1 MVLDK
6 AKTLRAAEK
15 YLESGKIAAA
25 IKEYSQIAAVDAD
38 DFTALNML
46 GDLYTRVGNT
56 AEAVVCFH
64 RIAEH
69 YREQGFGLKAI
80 AMYKKIDRL
89 QPNDI
94 EIATN
99 LADLYAQQDLIV
111 EARAHYLAVVDAY
124 NRAGAAQNALE
135 TLRKIADLDPQNTQI
150 RTKLA
155 DGYLNLGLKREA
167 AECFAEAGQAMVAR
181 GACDEAL
188 EVFGRALVIQPD
200 DYETLK
206 GVLAA
211 HSARGTADEAA
222 ELIEAALKS
231 NPEDHELVTLL
242 ADAYFEAE
250 EPEQAERAT
259 ASLVRGEPGSYLR
272 FTEVAR
278 LYVRQGKIAE
288 AVSVVAKITEQMLAE
303 RQDSQ
308 LLDLID
314 ELLASDADN
323 VQALR
328 LVARANWWLRDMDGL
343 KASLERLAEAAQA
356 QNLNDDERY
365 ALTQL
370 TRLDPAH
377 EEHVARLNE
386 LGGAIEEDAVEALP
400 EFEVVAERAPE
411 PVASSE
417 EFVSNSQE
425 FAAASDD
432 ATFEWN
438 PVAEV
443 SEEASAPADAE
454 IETGF
459 SFESIVAEELPT
471 TTSESATEQPAEDDR
486 VAAMLR
492 QELESVDFYI
502 AQGYIDIAID
512 TLELLEQQCGAH
524 PDIIARREQI
534 NQLQTGTVPETAASS
549 VVDYGEVSITS
560 DLDIAPASAE
570 PEPEITLNVPMAA
583 APEKQAEPEPEIA
596 LNVPIA
602 AAPKNE
608 RAPVEMGIDA
618 GLAEIFEEYRAS
630 SESEGEAAAN
640 GDYETHYNLGLAYK
654 DMDLFEDALEE
665 FQMAASLTSPAD
677 GTGRY
682 LQCCN
687 LLGHCFV
694 QTGVPEVAVK
704 WFAKGLSASHVSD
717 EERMALTYEIA
728 AAYEQAGDLHH
739 ALESFTE
746 VYGNNVSYRNVN
758 ERVKT
763 LKTRLG
769 EKSTITPPVTRSEQL
784 VN

>member
-25 IKEYSQIAAVDAD
+25 IKEYSQIVAVDAD

-56 AEAVVCFH
+56 AEAIICFR

-89 QPNDI
+89 QPHDI

-111 EARAHYLAVVDAY
+111 EARAHYLAVVDAH
-124 NRAGAAQNALE
+124 NRAGAAQSALE

-188 EVFGRALVIQPD
+188 EVFGRALVIQLD
-200 DYETLK
+200 DYATLK

-222 ELIEAALKS
+222 ELIEEALKS
-231 NPEDHELVTLL
+231 KPEDRELLTLL

-259 ASLVRGEPGSYLR
+259 ASLVGSEPGSYLR

-303 RQDSQ
+303 RQHPQ
-308 LLDLID
+308 LLELID

-328 LVARANWWLRDMDGL
+328 LVARAHWWLRDMDGL

-356 QNLNDDERY
+356 QDLNDDERY

-370 TRLDPAH
+370 TRLDPAQ

-386 LGGAIEEDAVEALP
+386 LGGAIEEEAVEVLP
-400 EFEVVAERAPE
+400 EFEVVAEREPE
-411 PVASSE
+411 PVASAE

-425 FAAASDD
+425 FAAVSDET
-432 ATFEWN
+432 TFEWN

-443 SEEASAPADAE
+443 SEEPTAPADAE

-471 TTSESATEQPAEDDR
+471 TTSETATEQPAEDDR

-524 PDIIARREQI
+524 PDISSRREQI
-534 NQLQTGTVPETAASS
+534 NQLQTGAVPETGASP
-549 VVDYGEVSITS
+549 VIEHGETVITS
-560 DLDIAPASAE
+560 DLDIAPAS
-570 PEPEITLNVPMAA
+570 PEPV
-583 APEKQAEPEPEIA
+583 PEIA
-596 LNVPIA
+596 LNVPVA
-602 AAPKNE
+602 AAPENGAE
-608 RAPVEMGIDA
+608 PEAIGIDA
-618 GLAEIFEEYRAS
+618 GLAEVFEEYRAS

-665 FQMAASLTSPAD
+665 FQTAANLTSPAD

-694 QTGVPEVAVK
+694 QTGAPEVAVK
-704 WFAKGLSASHVSD
+704 WFAKGLSAANVSD
-717 EERMALTYEIA
+717 EERMALTYEIG

-769 EKSTITPPVTRSEQL
+769 DKSTITPPVTRSEQL

>member
-15 YLESGKIAAA
+15 YLESGKIASA
-25 IKEYSQIAAVDAD
+25 IKEYSQIVAVDAD

-56 AEAVVCFH
+56 AEAISCFH

-89 QPNDI
+89 QPHDI

-111 EARAHYLAVVDAY
+111 EARAHYLAVVDAH
-124 NRAGAAQNALE
+124 NRAGASQSALE

-167 AECFAEAGQAMVAR
+167 AECFAEAGHVMVTR

-200 DYETLK
+200 DYATLK

-211 HSARGTADEAA
+211 HSGRGTADEAA
-222 ELIEAALKS
+222 ELIEEALKS
-231 NPEDHELVTLL
+231 NPEDRELLTLL

-250 EPEQAERAT
+250 APEQAERAT
-259 ASLVRGEPGSYLR
+259 ASLVGSEPASYLR

-278 LYVRQGKIAE
+278 LYVRHGKIAE

-303 RQDSQ
+303 RQHQQ
-308 LLDLID
+308 LLELID
-314 ELLASDADN
+314 ELLAGDADN

-328 LVARANWWLRDMDGL
+328 LVARAHWWLRDMVGL
-343 KASLERLAEAAQA
+343 KASLERLADAAQA
-356 QNLNDDERY
+356 QGLNDDERY

-370 TRLDPAH
+370 TRLDPAQ

-386 LGGAIEEDAVEALP
+386 LGGPIEEEAVEVLP
-400 EFEVVAERAPE
+400 EFEVVTEREPE
-411 PVASSE
+411 PVGAAE

-425 FAAASDD
+425 FAAASDE
-432 ATFEWN
+432 AAFEWN

-443 SEEASAPADAE
+443 SEEPSAQADAE

-459 SFESIVAEELPT
+459 NFESIVAEEFPT
-471 TTSESATEQPAEDDR
+471 TTSEAATNQPDEDDR
-486 VAAMLR
+486 VASMLR

-502 AQGYIDIAID
+502 AQGYVDIAID
-512 TLELLEQQCGAH
+512 TLELLEQQCGSH
-524 PDIIARREQI
+524 PDIISRREQI
-534 NQLQTGTVPETAASS
+534 NQLQSGAVPETDAAP
-549 VVDYGEVSITS
+549 VIEYGEVSITN
-560 DLDIAPASAE
+560 DADIAPS
-570 PEPEITLNVPMAA
+570 PEPV
-583 APEKQAEPEPEIA
+583 PEIA
-596 LNVPIA
+596 LNVPVA
-602 AAPKNE
+602 AAPENGAE
-608 RAPVEMGIDA
+608 PAIMGIDA

-665 FQMAASLTSPAD
+665 FQMAANLTSPAD

-694 QTGVPEVAVK
+694 QTGAPEVAVK

-739 ALESFTE
+739 ALESFIE

>member
-6 AKTLRAAEK
+6 AKTLRVAEK

-25 IKEYSQIAAVDAD
+25 IKEYCQIIAVDAD
-38 DFTALNML
+38 DLTTLNML

-56 AEAVVCFH
+56 TEAIICFR

-69 YREQGFGLKAI
+69 YRDQGFGLKAI

-89 QPNDI
+89 QPGDI

-111 EARAHYLAVVDAY
+111 EARAHYLEVVEAH
-124 NRAGAAQNALE
+124 NRAGAAQSALE
-135 TLRKIADLDPQNTQI
+135 TLRKIADLDPQNIKI

-155 DGYLNLGLKREA
+155 DGYLNQGLKKEA
-167 AECFAEAGQAMVAR
+167 AECFAEAGQALVAR

-188 EVFGRALVIQPD
+188 EVFGRALMIQPD
-200 DYETLK
+200 DQTTLE
-206 GVLAA
+206 GVLSA

-222 ELIEAALKS
+222 ELIEEALRSK
-231 NPEDHELVTLL
+231 PEDNELL
-242 ADAYFEAE
+242 ALLASAYFEAE
-250 EPEQAERAT
+250 DPEQAERYT
-259 ASLVRGEPGSYLR
+259 ASLVAHEPASYLR

-278 LYVRQGKIAE
+278 LYIRQGKIDE

-303 RQDSQ
+303 RKHPQ
-308 LLDLID
+308 LLELID
-314 ELLASDADN
+314 ELLAGDTDN

-328 LVARANWWLRDMDGL
+328 LLVRAHWWLRDMDSL
-343 KASLERLAEAAQA
+343 KGALERLAEAAQT
-356 QNLNDDERY
+356 QSLSDDERY

-370 TRLDPAH
+370 TRLDPGT

-386 LGGAIEEDAVEALP
+386 LGGPIAEEPVATLP
-400 EFEVVAERAPE
+400 EFEMVVEPEREPA
-411 PVASSE
+411 PVAATQ
-417 EFVSNSQE
+417 EFVLNSQE
-425 FAAASDD
+425 FAAVSHETVFD
-432 ATFEWN
+432 WN

-443 SEEASAPADAE
+443 SEESAAPAAAE

-471 TTSESATEQPAEDDR
+471 TISETATEQPVENDR
-486 VAAMLR
+486 VAAMRR

-512 TLELLEQQCGAH
+512 TLDLLEQQCGLH
-524 PDIIARREQI
+524 VDISSRRERI
-534 NQLQTGTVPETAASS
+534 NRLQTGAVPETGAAPIIEP
-549 VVDYGEVSITS
+549 GEVVFTGDFDS
-560 DLDIAPASAE
+560 APASPV
-570 PEPEITLNVPMAA
+570 PEPERAIALSVPVAA
-583 APEKQAEPEPEIA
+583 APD
-596 LNVPIA
+596 NSA
-602 AAPKNE
+602 AHA
-608 RAPVEMGIDA
+608 AVGIDA
-618 GLAEIFEEYRAS
+618 GLAEIFEEYSAS

-665 FQMAASLTSPAD
+665 FQQAASLTSPAD

-694 QTGVPEVAVK
+694 QTGAPEVAVK
-704 WFAKGLSASHVSD
+704 WFAKGLSAGNVSD
-717 EERMALTYEIA
+717 EERMALTYEIG

-763 LKTRLG
+763 VKTRLG
-769 EKSTITPPVTRSEQL
+769 EKSTIAAPVSRSEQL
-784 VN
+784 LN